1 MLFEFGVFGDY
12 FFEGIGKLEQP
23 GLVFNDS
30 KDSLAFLLEQYVF
43 FGIEEIGYADLNSF
57 KVKENHQRVGGNGSG
72 VAFLYH

>member
-1 MLFEFGVFGDY
+1 
-12 FFEGIGKLEQP
+12 
-23 GLVFNDS
+23 
-30 KDSLAFLLEQYVF
+30 VF